1 MDHPAFAKLA
11 QEIDCDPGNLIPL
24 LQRIQQLEGY
34 ISEQSVRQIARF
46 LKISEN
52 HIYGVAS
59 FYSQFRFQKPGKHH
73 LKVCLGTACHVQGGA
88 QLAQEVEKQLSIHS
102 GETTPDGAIDYEE
115 VACLGCCAQA
125 AVVEIDGAIYAKM
138 TADRLVRKINELRR
152 GQPAQ
157 LEIDDQALTLPAAA

>member
-1 MDHPAFAKLA
+1 MDNAVFTQLNL
-11 QEIDCDPGNLIPL
+11 EDDCDPGHLIPL
-24 LQRIQQLEGY
+24 LQSIQFHEGY
-34 ISEQSVRQIARF
+34 ISEQAVRQIAHL

-52 HIYGVAS
+52 HIFGVAS

-88 QLAQEVEKQLSIHS
+88 QLAQEVEKQLHLRS

-138 TADRLVRKINELRR
+138 TTDRLVKKLHDLRS
-152 GQPAQ
+152 QPA
-157 LEIDDQALTLPAAA
+157 ALSEAENAPLSAPASA

>member
-1 MDHPAFAKLA
+1 MDQPALTRL
-11 QEIDCDPGNLIPL
+11 IRDDDCDAGNLIPV

-34 ISEQSVRQIARF
+34 IAEQSVRQIAHL

-59 FYSQFRFQKPGKHH
+59 FYSQFRFQKPGRHH
-73 LKVCLGTACHVQGGA
+73 LKVCLGTACHVQGGV
-88 QLAQEVEKQLSIHS
+88 QLAQEVEKQLNLRS

-125 AVVEIDGAIYAKM
+125 AVVEIDGAIFAKM
-138 TADRLVRKINELRR
+138 TTDRLVKKLK
-152 GQPAQ
+152 
-157 LEIDDQALTLPAAA
+157 EICSQESLLSAAEGESFSTSASA